1 MDNTKVSRENLDK
14 LLDFVTKEKY
24 IGWMEK
30 VKTFAQNEPTHPL
43 NEAEAFLL
51 MLSTTEG
58 LIDSLK
64 LWQIKEDCEE
74 MEREICQPLFNI
86 KTSMDMIKASKELAL
101 ILNTTLQVVNFL
113 KKTEY
118 KAVSIEDLKKLD
130 DIKDITSE
138 RSLLA
143 AELGQ
148 LAPPAAVNW
157 LFVKS
162 LISSFSPPTIVTIA
176 LFEMLRRW
184 TLLILLV
191 TGATSDEVLKIT
203 WFVIWF

>member
-30 VKTFAQNEPTHPL
+30 VKMFAKKEPTHPL

-113 KKTEY
+113 KNTQY

-130 DIKDITSE
+130 DIKDITNE
-138 RSLLA
+138 RSLLFHIVRKLLDTVPDFSGFPKNLLDTLRDMSSVNLE
-143 AELGQ
+143 ELDQ
-148 LAPPAAVNW
+148 
-157 LFVKS
+157 K
-162 LISSFSPPTIVTIA
+162 I
-176 LFEMLRRW
+176 
-184 TLLILLV
+184 
-191 TGATSDEVLKIT
+191 EVVEKGYR
-203 WFVIWF
+203 

>member
-30 VKTFAQNEPTHPL
+30 VKTSAQNEPTHPL

-86 KTSMDMIKASKELAL
+86 KTSIDMIKASKELAL

-113 KKTEY
+113 
-118 KAVSIEDLKKLD
+118 
-130 DIKDITSE
+130 
-138 RSLLA
+138 
-143 AELGQ
+143 
-148 LAPPAAVNW
+148 
-157 LFVKS
+157 
-162 LISSFSPPTIVTIA
+162 
-176 LFEMLRRW
+176 
-184 TLLILLV
+184 
-191 TGATSDEVLKIT
+191 
-203 WFVIWF
+203 

>member
-30 VKTFAQNEPTHPL
+30 VKTFAKNEPTHPL

-86 KTSMDMIKASKELAL
+86 KTSMNMIKASDELAL

-113 KKTEY
+113 KNTQY
-118 KAVSIEDLKKLD
+118 KA
-130 DIKDITSE
+130 
-138 RSLLA
+138 
-143 AELGQ
+143 
-148 LAPPAAVNW
+148 
-157 LFVKS
+157 
-162 LISSFSPPTIVTIA
+162 
-176 LFEMLRRW
+176 RR
-184 TLLILLV
+184 
-191 TGATSDEVLKIT
+191 
-203 WFVIWF
+203 

>member
-30 VKTFAQNEPTHPL
+30 VKTFAQNEPTYPL

-86 KTSMDMIKASKELAL
+86 KTSIDMIKASKELAL

-113 KKTEY
+113 KNTQY
-118 KAVSIEDLKKLD
+118 KAGHSGIYVSGYKPAGPRTSSQNDQKLRVKK
-130 DIKDITSE
+130 KDVQT
-138 RSLLA
+138 
-143 AELGQ
+143 
-148 LAPPAAVNW
+148 
-157 LFVKS
+157 
-162 LISSFSPPTIVTIA
+162 
-176 LFEMLRRW
+176 
-184 TLLILLV
+184 
-191 TGATSDEVLKIT
+191 
-203 WFVIWF
+203 